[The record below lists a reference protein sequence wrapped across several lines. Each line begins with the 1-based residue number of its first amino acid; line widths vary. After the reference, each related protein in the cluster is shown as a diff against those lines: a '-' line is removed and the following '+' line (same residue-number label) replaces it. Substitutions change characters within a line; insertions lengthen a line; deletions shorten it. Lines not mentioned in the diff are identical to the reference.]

1 MIFGNLP
8 KSLEMLG
15 NPLVWAQSDLVWTQW
30 AHPGWSAAA
39 RSGGARGA
47 RGAVASARGG
57 AAGVPEPCNTL
68 GMLLVV
74 SLPICTAIGDP

>member
-8 KSLEMLG
+8 KSLEILG
-15 NPLVWAQSDLVWTQW
+15 NPLVWAQSD
-30 AHPGWSAAA
+30 HPGWPAAAPSA

-47 RGAVASARGG
+47 REAAASARGG
-57 AAGVPEPCNTL
+57 AAGVPEACNTL

-74 SLPICTAIGDP
+74 SLPICTAIGGP